1 VIHVK
6 AKYLIVSGLILMLIL
21 SAATGFAE
29 NSNSPHRQGTS
40 EPSGQG
46 QEGNTYR
53 HQYQEKLATI
63 SRNRLMIAE
72 LNLQVREE
80 ALQLRERIQELRDDP
95 QGVGAGEVARIRE
108 CLRLIASGRQQL
120 RETLGHV
127 HQHMQ
132 RFRHNRQQNNWEGCL
147 EDMDSIIE
155 VQKARIR
162 ILTKLMADLE
172 ALNQQL

>member
-1 VIHVK
+1 MK
-6 AKYLIVSGLILMLIL
+6 AKYLILSGLILVLIL

-29 NSNSPHRQGTS
+29 NSNSQPHRQGTS

-53 HQYQEKLATI
+53 HQYQEKLAAI
-63 SRNRLMIAE
+63 CRNRLMIAE

-120 RETLGHV
+120 KETLGHL
-127 HQHMQ
+127 HQHTQ
-132 RFRHNRQQNNWEGCL
+132 RFRHNRQQNNWEECL
-147 EDMDSIIE
+147 EDMDSIID
-155 VQKARIR
+155 VQKTRIR
-162 ILTKLMADLE
+162 ILTKLMSDLE
-172 ALNQQL
+172 ALNQL